1 MGISILRVM
10 TKFNKVLFSLLIFF
24 GLTLLSSSAIAKED
38 RVSRGDF
45 VQMLA
50 RHNPENALLP
60 KNHSDLSKDEL
71 YIQIV
76 EALKIKGF
84 NVLADKPI
92 NDPLKT
98 LEFVRITYAF
108 TGAPSGTSLF
118 EQKLYLKKAGII
130 KSADIGLATGI
141 EGEVIQYYKG
151 EISGNPLELAS
162 PIFADD
168 RITNGVV
175 AKSSFTFDDGSVLT
189 LGEEAVVNISKH
201 IYDPEK
207 NFRQMVINVS
217 MGAVKF
223 VVTKAQSKNSMF
235 KVVTPSVT
243 ASVRGTEF
251 VIIVGKDGAT
261 QVVGI
266 EGEIETAP
274 ILPDGTQGQRRPL
287 LGGETQDISP
297 KGVASEVKTAP
308 SHVIKA
314 AQEKTS
320 NPREAIS
327 NKGIS
332 LSEAEKAAVATSNLS
347 KSNDSR
353 PTEKFDSTTE
363 SEKPV
368 SDGQHKKDPGL
379 EKSDQKGVI

>member
-1 MGISILRVM
+1 
-10 TKFNKVLFSLLIFF
+10 
-24 GLTLLSSSAIAKED
+24 
-38 RVSRGDF
+38 

-50 RHNPENALLP
+50 RHNPENPLLP
-60 KNHSDLSKDEL
+60 KNHSDLSKNEL

-84 NVLADKPI
+84 NVLKDKPL

-141 EGEVIQYYKG
+141 EGEVMQFYKG
-151 EISGNPLELAS
+151 EISGNQLELAS

-251 VIIVGKDGAT
+251 VIVVGKDGAT

-274 ILPDGTQGQRRPL
+274 VLPDVTLGQRRPL
-287 LGGETQDISP
+287 LGGETQDISK

-308 SHVIKA
+308 SHVIKS

-320 NPREAIS
+320 NPKKAIS

-332 LSEAEKAAVATSNLS
+332 LSEAEEAALATSKVS
-347 KSNDSR
+347 KSNDSG
-353 PTEKFDSTTE
+353 PTRKFDSTTE
-363 SEKPV
+363 PEKPV
-368 SDGQHKKDPGL
+368 SDGQHKKDPRL